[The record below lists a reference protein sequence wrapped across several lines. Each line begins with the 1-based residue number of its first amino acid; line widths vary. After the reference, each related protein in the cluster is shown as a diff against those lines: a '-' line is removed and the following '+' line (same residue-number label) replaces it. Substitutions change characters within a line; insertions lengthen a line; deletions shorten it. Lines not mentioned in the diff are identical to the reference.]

1 MNALLLAALGI
12 HLVTCALAVGT
23 LCMLLLAGPPP
34 GRAMRRWEKR
44 SLQIVRWSVV
54 VALGSGVLWLLARTA
69 LFEGRSDAA
78 LEAAAV
84 WRAAIDTWPG
94 RVWLVRHG
102 LLLLLAAFLVIRGDV
117 SARRDWYAAR
127 SQAFIM
133 AALVLTL
140 LAGSSHTA
148 ALSEGGW
155 TVANDMLH
163 LLGAGVW
170 VGGLPALALLLYAAS
185 RDDPAPSA
193 YAVAAARR
201 FSRLALC
208 AVLTLAATGLFG
220 ALLLVETL
228 AGLVGTTHGRLLLA
242 KFGLLVP
249 ILLLAAINRALLAS
263 LDAGRT
269 QRSSPA
275 RRMAMYVALEFG
287 LAVGLLGIA
296 ATMTVTTPARHG
308 NPMWP
313 WSVRLPPNFFAAAAG
328 SPDVPLLLGV
338 VAPAALGVALLVLA
352 AFASRR
358 RGLLLACVGALL
370 GGAAAIG
377 LRPFTIEAFP
387 TSYLRP
393 PIAFHASSIAE
404 GMVVYKHDCATCHEP
419 SPFPPG
425 ATGAPGVDLRGAQA
439 AQRSAGDLYW
449 LVSHGRPERGMPDF
463 ANCLNESERWNVI
476 NFVRAL
482 EFSADQRQVGSEV
495 EQDRAWLP
503 APDFTFSVGPLA
515 PKSLRD
521 YRGQW
526 LVLLVLYALPELSR
540 ADVGACATLRRF
552 VGARCRDHC
561 GLGRGRRRR
570 DRRSRLAAA
579 HPVPCSD

>member
-44 SLQIVRWSVV
+44 SLQIVRWSVL

-94 RVWLVRHG
+94 HVWIVRHG

-275 RRMAMYVALEFG
+275 RRMAMYVALESG

-296 ATMTVTTPARHG
+296 ATMTVTTP
-308 NPMWP
+308 
-313 WSVRLPPNFFAAAAG
+313 
-328 SPDVPLLLGV
+328 
-338 VAPAALGVALLVLA
+338 PATATRCGPGP
-352 AFASRR
+352 FASRPTFSPRPPDR
-358 RGLLLACVGALL
+358 RMFHSSWGLSRRPRSASLCSCWRLSPV
-370 GGAAAIG
+370 GGAVCCLHASGRSWEA
-377 LRPFTIEAFP
+377 RPPSAFGRSRSKP
-387 TSYLRP
+387 SRTSYLRP

-419 SPFPPG
+419 SPSP
-425 ATGAPGVDLRGAQA
+425 
-439 AQRSAGDLYW
+439 
-449 LVSHGRPERGMPDF
+449 PER
-463 ANCLNESERWNVI
+463 
-476 NFVRAL
+476 RA
-482 EFSADQRQVGSEV
+482 
-495 EQDRAWLP
+495 P
-503 APDFTFSVGPLA
+503 
-515 PKSLRD
+515 
-521 YRGQW
+521 RG
-526 LVLLVLYALPELSR
+526 LTCVA
-540 ADVGACATLRRF
+540 LRRP
-552 VGARCRDHC
+552 
-561 GLGRGRRRR
+561 R
-570 DRRSRLAAA
+570 DRRATSIGSSRTDAPARNARLRES
-579 HPVPCSD
+579 PQRK